1 VVSSGGNGIV
11 DLPREGSGSAA
22 NHVARLWIVET
33 LPARTSSSCRSR
45 RSKGIAMSPVL
56 PVVSSLYAVLLAL
69 IGVVLTVR
77 VILGRVRTG
86 VQAGDGGDAALGQA
100 IRAHANFT
108 EQVPI
113 ALLVLV
119 LVDVAGT
126 SGVVVHVLG
135 VALVVARLM
144 HGLAL
149 SFGWHTRFGR
159 VAGAAITFFVLLI
172 EAALCLYQ
180 GVRGQVV
187 WMH

>member
-1 VVSSGGNGIV
+1 
-11 DLPREGSGSAA
+11 
-22 NHVARLWIVET
+22 
-33 LPARTSSSCRSR
+33 
-45 RSKGIAMSPVL
+45 MSPVL

-126 SGVVVHVLG
+126 SGVVVHALG
-135 VALVVARLM
+135 ATPPRQAGAGLTALVIVASALL
-144 HGLAL
+144 LAWHVLPLL
-149 SFGWHTRFGR
+149 SR
-159 VAGAAITFFVLLI
+159 
-172 EAALCLYQ
+172 
-180 GVRGQVV
+180 
-187 WMH
+187 

>member
-1 VVSSGGNGIV
+1 
-11 DLPREGSGSAA
+11 
-22 NHVARLWIVET
+22 
-33 LPARTSSSCRSR
+33 
-45 RSKGIAMSPVL
+45 MSPVL

-119 LVDVAGT
+119 LVDLAGA
-126 SGVVVHVLG
+126 SGVVVHALG
-135 VALVVARLM
+135 AALVVARLVSAW
-144 HGLAL
+144 GLSRSLGA
-149 SFGWHTRFGR
+149 TPPRQ
-159 VAGAAITFFVLLI
+159 AGAGLTALVIVASALLLAWHVLPL
-172 EAALCLYQ
+172 LS
-180 GVRGQVV
+180 R
-187 WMH
+187 